1 MSDTQ
6 SIPLSVIIPV
16 YNDPEGLETTVESLL
31 DQTVDDYE
39 ILVADNGSTD
49 LTRKLAKA
57 YATRDRVIHV
67 VEDEIQ
73 GSYAARNAG
82 IAAARGEIL
91 CFIDADMW
99 VDSTWLERVQE
110 RIRSDEADYLGCN
123 VEIVV
128 DEETIFAEYNREN
141 GFPVETYI
149 AEENFAPTCCLVV
162 RRSVIDAVGPFDK
175 RLVSSGDA
183 EFGKRVHRA
192 GYEQAFAGDITMY
205 HPARSSLLSLLQ
217 KQSRIGRDRS
227 SARPITP
234 SHLRSSATRFT
245 RSIFSPSLRP
255 CSPNCART
263 GCSTGARSCM
273 ASRVW
278 RSTPRRSA
286 RRRSGCVRS
295 GLARERRCASPAGQS
310 HSYLNR
316 SSNCP

>member
-31 DQTVDDYE
+31 NQTVDDYE
-39 ILVADNGSTD
+39 ILIADNGSTD

-57 YATRDRVIHV
+57 YATRDRIIHV

-91 CFIDADMW
+91 CFIDANMW

-217 KQSRIGRDRS
+217 KQSRIGRGQVQRATYHPEPFGLKRHPVHPFNFLPVPPTVLPELCTDR
-227 SARPITP
+227 
-234 SHLRSSATRFT
+234 L
-245 RSIFSPSLRP
+245 LY
-255 CSPNCART
+255 
-263 GCSTGARSCM
+263 
-273 ASRVW
+273 
-278 RSTPRRSA
+278 
-286 RRRSGCVRS
+286 
-295 GLARERRCASPAGQS
+295 RCAFMYGISCLEKFASTLGKMAEWMRQIRADS
-310 HSYLNR
+310 GA
-316 SSNCP
+316 

>member
-217 KQSRIGRDRS
+217 KQSRIGRGQVQRATYHPEPFALKRHPVHPFNFLPVPPTVLPELCTDR
-227 SARPITP
+227 
-234 SHLRSSATRFT
+234 L
-245 RSIFSPSLRP
+245 LY
-255 CSPNCART
+255 
-263 GCSTGARSCM
+263 
-273 ASRVW
+273 
-278 RSTPRRSA
+278 
-286 RRRSGCVRS
+286 
-295 GLARERRCASPAGQS
+295 RCAFMYGISCLEKYASTLGKTAEWLRQVRAG
-310 HSYLNR
+310 
-316 SSNCP
+316 PGA